1 MSFLNTMR
9 GILRSEGLAPVGMNS
24 FTWLSAW
31 RALASMTSGVTREDP
46 RFLAVMA
53 ALEQCDQAFMA
64 GDHPAFQ
71 RAALR
76 VKRAV
81 EGASL

>member
-1 MSFLNTMR
+1 MSFRDTMR

-24 FTWLSAW
+24 LAWLSAW

-53 ALEQCDQAFMA
+53 ALKQCDTTFLA
-64 GDHPAFQ
+64 DDWPNFQ
-71 RAALR
+71 RAALA

-81 EGASL
+81 DGVIS